1 MHTLYRIYRHIKWH
15 IETSRRVRRYVR
27 GEW

>member
-15 IETSRRVRRYVR
+15 IETSRAIRRAMK